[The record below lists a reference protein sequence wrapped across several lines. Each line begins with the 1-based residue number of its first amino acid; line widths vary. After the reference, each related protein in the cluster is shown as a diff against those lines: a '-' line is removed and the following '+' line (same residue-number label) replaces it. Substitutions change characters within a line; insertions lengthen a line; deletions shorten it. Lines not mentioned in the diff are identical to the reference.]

1 MGQTV
6 SAWNEE
12 YSAFIG
18 TITNSAGYTRDA
30 TEEIQPY
37 IEQVR
42 RGRVK
47 KANSGGQRM
56 QSDV

>member
-37 IEQVR
+37 IDQVR
-42 RGRVK
+42 RG
-47 KANSGGQRM
+47 ASQE
-56 QSDV
+56 S